1 MYFLP
6 SLAEYLRDLP
16 EEAVIPEKRRRV
28 LGDLAAYLSALLA
41 EKKTIPLVFICTHN
55 SRRSQFAQVWA
66 SVMAARHGVER
77 VHAYSGGTEATAFN
91 PRAAAALRR
100 IGFQV
105 HAEGSDN
112 PVYTIRFATDAA
124 PTICFSKVYDHPS
137 NPSSDFV
144 AVMTCSEADA
154 GCPFVAGASFRQSLP
169 YGDPKEYDDTP
180 EEAGRYDERCAQ
192 IALEMNYLF
201 SMLKK

>member
-66 SVMAARHGVER
+66 SVMAARYRLEGLR
-77 VHAYSGGTEATAFN
+77 AYSGGTEATALN
-91 PRAAAALRR
+91 PRVAAALRR
-100 IGFQV
+100 AGFQLQ
-105 HAEGSDN
+105 AEGAGN
-112 PVYTIRFATDAA
+112 PVYRIRFAVDVD
-124 PTICFSKVYDHPS
+124 PLSCFSKVYDHPS

-169 YGDPKEYDDTP
+169 YDDPKEYDDTP